1 MAKFERPRIFRPPS
15 EWMSYYLPLTSGC
28 SNNTC
33 IFCYYYGSKL
43 QMRDLEEVKEE
54 IDALHLFRTKGMVVP
69 GMDQTV
75 YMLASQWD
83 GRRVFIQD
91 GDALVYP
98 FPRLLEALDYL
109 NEKFPNLER
118 IAVYA
123 TAQDI
128 LRRSADELRQLKE
141 RKLTILYIGL
151 ESGDDEILK
160 DIGKN
165 TNAVEMIA
173 AARRVEEAGLTL
185 SVMVILGLGGV
196 ERSER
201 HALATADVLSRMDPE
216 FGAALTLTVVP
227 CTPLDLRIQKKEFHP
242 ISPFQSLEELRTIIR
257 NLHVTECFFSSMHA
271 SNYLTLRGTLPQ
283 DKERM
288 LRTLDKV
295 IEKGDPGMLRP
306 EGFRGL

>member
-33 IFCYYYGSKL
+33 IFCYYYGSRL
-43 QMRDLEEVKEE
+43 QIRDLADVKAE
-54 IDALHLFRTKGMVVP
+54 IDALHLFRTRGVVVP

-98 FPRLLEALDYL
+98 FPKLLEALDYL

-128 LRRSADELRQLKE
+128 LRRSAEELRLLKE

-151 ESGDDEILK
+151 ESGDDDILR

-165 TNAVEMIA
+165 TNSEEMVA
-173 AARRVEEAGLTL
+173 AAQRVRDAGLTL
-185 SVMVILGLGGV
+185 SVMVILGLGGM
-196 ERSER
+196 ERSEQ
-201 HALATADVLSRMDPE
+201 HALATADTLSRMDPE

-227 CTPLDLRIQKKEFHP
+227 GTPLDARIQRGEFHP

-257 NLHVTECFFSSMHA
+257 NLTVTQCFFSSMHA
-271 SNYLTLRGTLPQ
+271 SNYLTLRGTLPD
-283 DKERM
+283 DKDKM